1 MCRGKQNREDAKR
14 GWKIDGWEVE
24 IWETVRRI
32 AKLDLRM
39 RKKMLNRRAKRGE
52 NHIWCKDDVVVTENG
67 MVWSQGRKKDQKVWE
82 WPVLSM
88 VVIMEGWRRIK
99 RAEGWLFF
107 VSLYFL
113 LGVSR
118 FGCGLRA
125 SKSMW
130 VSIARLLSS
139 ISDNLHDGVID
150 QWDGRWRKQSRN
162 APKQEGKRVVD
173 CKAINIFAT
182 NIKKC
187 TLLFINI

>member
-1 MCRGKQNREDAKR
+1 
-14 GWKIDGWEVE
+14 
-24 IWETVRRI
+24 
-32 AKLDLRM
+32 
-39 RKKMLNRRAKRGE
+39 MLNRRTNRRE

-67 MVWSQGRKKDQKVWE
+67 MVWSQGRKKHQKSVRVTCIVDGCDNGRVE
-82 WPVLSM
+82 KDKKS
-88 VVIMEGWRRIK
+88 WR
-99 RAEGWLFF
+99 LTFFF

-118 FGCGLRA
+118 FGCGLQA
-125 SKSMW
+125 SRSMW

-162 APKQEGKRVVD
+162 APKQEGKRVVE

-182 NIKKC
+182 NINKC

>member
-39 RKKMLNRRAKRGE
+39 RKKCLTREQTEGKITSDVRMMLLWQKMAWYDHRE
-52 NHIWCKDDVVVTENG
+52 
-67 MVWSQGRKKDQKVWE
+67 GRSTKKVWE

-107 VSLYFL
+107 CLPLFSAGSQQVWVWTAGKQINVSFYSQTTL
-113 LGVSR
+113 LH
-118 FGCGLRA
+118 L
-125 SKSMW
+125 W
-130 VSIARLLSS
+130 
-139 ISDNLHDGVID
+139 
-150 QWDGRWRKQSRN
+150 QPPRWRDRPMGWKMKEAKQ
-162 APKQEGKRVVD
+162 
-173 CKAINIFAT
+173 
-182 NIKKC
+182 KC
-187 TLLFINI
+187 TKARGQKSGGVQGH

>member
-39 RKKMLNRRAKRGE
+39 RKKCLTGEQTEGKITSDVRMMLLWQKMAWYDHREGRRTK
-52 NHIWCKDDVVVTENG
+52 
-67 MVWSQGRKKDQKVWE
+67 KVWE

-125 SKSMW
+125 SRSMW

-162 APKQEGKRVVD
+162 APKQEGKRVVE

-182 NIKKC
+182 NINKC